1 MEGYIGEIRMVAFD
15 FAPEGWQLCN
25 GQLLNIA
32 QHQALFSLLGT
43 KYGGDGRQTFGLPD
57 LRGRV
62 PLGTS
67 ATYPIGQKGGSEQ
80 VELTSDQI
88 PVHTHPVT
96 VSFTSKASKDSAT
109 TGDPTNAVLANTGFT
124 KIYNTGTPD
133 TELKSEWLQGSG
145 VASSNTS
152 GNTSHNNMQ
161 PFLTVNFIIAVNGLY
176 PRRP

>member
-1 MEGYIGEIRMVAFD
+1 MEPYIGEIRMVAFN
-15 FAPEGWQLCN
+15 FAPEGWELCN
-25 GQLLNIA
+25 GQLLNIS

-57 LRGRV
+57 LQGRV

-67 ATYPIGQKGGSEQ
+67 ATHPIGQQDGSEQ
-80 VELTSDQI
+80 VKLTSDQI

-124 KIYNTGTPD
+124 KIYNTGTLD
-133 TELKSEWLQGSG
+133 TELKSEWLQGTG
-145 VASSNTS
+145 VASSNS
-152 GNTSHNNMQ
+152 GGDKPHNNMQ
-161 PFLTVNFIIAVNGLY
+161 PFLAVNFIISVYGIS
-176 PRRP
+176 PRRS